1 MALLAVALAS
11 PLEMV
16 TGVSKGEA
24 RREALVTALTAVA
37 MEEARVGDTPPVVS
51 TCCELLPLPLPLLV
65 PLVVVLVVLPAL
77 PALPVDVP
85 TPRALALITPEM
97 AVSRAAEVE
106 GGREVEMGEP
116 EEVREASLAAVVMAV
131 MAEAWEVEEREG

>member
-24 RREALVTALTAVA
+24 RKEALVTALTAVA

-51 TCCELLPLPLPLLV
+51 TCCELLPLPLPLV
-65 PLVVVLVVLPAL
+65 VVVLVVLPAL

>member
-1 MALLAVALAS
+1 VALLAVALAS

-24 RREALVTALTAVA
+24 RKEALVTALTAVA

-51 TCCELLPLPLPLLV
+51 TCCELLPLPLPLV
-65 PLVVVLVVLPAL
+65 VVVLVVLPAL

>member
-1 MALLAVALAS
+1 MAPLAVALAS

-65 PLVVVLVVLPAL
+65 LVVVVVVLPAL

-131 MAEAWEVEEREG
+131 MVEAWEVEEREG